1 VRLGT
6 GLLLHEDYA
15 ASGAILRLILLGAPL
30 LMLIGAVALWYSSQR
45 AGAFVMALEAAFLGL
60 VFSLIVPRKYQ
71 VYEDH
76 IRVVFGGPF
85 YYRISFEKIK
95 SIEATSE
102 SGFTM
107 NLTSTVARSY
117 VRISRNRGI
126 ALAITPR
133 SNEVFAH
140 SANDA
145 LTQWRRRMA
154 QLGR

>member
-1 VRLGT
+1 
-6 GLLLHEDYA
+6 
-15 ASGAILRLILLGAPL
+15 
-30 LMLIGAVALWYSSQR
+30 
-45 AGAFVMALEAAFLGL
+45 MALEAAFLGL

-85 YYRISFEKIK
+85 HYRIGFEKIK

-133 SNEVFAH
+133 SNEVFAR

>member
-1 VRLGT
+1 VRQGT

-15 ASGAILRLILLGAPL
+15 ASSAVLRFVLLGAPF
-30 LMLIGAVALWYSSQR
+30 LMLFGAAGLWFSAQR
-45 AGAFVMALEAAFLGL
+45 AAAFVMALEAALLGL

-76 IRVVFGGPF
+76 VRVVFGGPF
-85 YYRISFEKIK
+85 YYRIGFDKVK

-102 SGFTM
+102 TGFTM
-107 NLTSTVARSY
+107 NLTSTIARSY
-117 VRISRNRGI
+117 VRISRTGGM

-133 SNEVFAH
+133 SNEEFAH

-145 LTQWRRRMA
+145 LTQWHRRMV